1 MQRREREIMIKV
13 GIIGVGTVGTSV
25 AQILKDNSDVITAR
39 AGCEIVVKS
48 GVVKNLNKDRGL
60 DIIITDNVDD
70 VLNDDE
76 IDIVVELMG
85 GVDEP
90 FEVVKRALK
99 SNKAVVTANKALLAY
114 HRYELAELAKDIA
127 FEYEASVAGG
137 IPIINALR
145 DGLSANHIESIMG
158 IMNGTCNYM
167 MTEMTNN
174 GVDYDAILKEAQDL
188 GYAEADPTFDV
199 GGFDAAHKLLILAS
213 IAYGIDAKPEDILI
227 EGIENVSSDDIAFA
241 KEFGYAIK
249 LLGIAKKDKNEV
261 ELRVHAC
268 LISQDEM
275 IAKIDGVMN
284 GISVVGDKVGETLY
298 YGAGAGGDATA
309 SAVVANIIDIA
320 RSGKSTPMLGFDRP
334 MEGKLTL
341 KPTDKIES
349 KYYLRVNVSDRAGVL
364 AKITKIFEDNNIS
377 VETMLQRP
385 SSQDSANLLISTHVA
400 LERDVQA
407 MIKELE
413 ALDFV
418 NSTPVM
424 IRIV

>member
-1 MQRREREIMIKV
+1 MLKV

-25 AQILKDNSDVITAR
+25 ANILKDNADVISAR
-39 AGCEIVVKS
+39 AGVDIVVKS
-48 GVVKNLNKDRGL
+48 GVVKNLQKERGL

-70 VLNDDE
+70 VLNDPE

-85 GVDEP
+85 GVEEP
-90 FEVVKRALK
+90 FEVVKKAL
-99 SNKAVVTANKALLAY
+99 NAGKAVVTANKALLAY
-114 HRYELAELAKDIA
+114 HRYELQTIAKDIA

-174 GVDYDAILKEAQDL
+174 GVDYDAILKEAQEL
-188 GYAEADPTFDV
+188 GYAESDPTFDV

-227 EGIENVSSDDIAFA
+227 EGIDSVTSDDISFA

-249 LLGIAKKDKNEV
+249 LLGIAKKDGNEV

-298 YGAGAGGDATA
+298 YGPGAGGDATA

-320 RSGKSTPMLGFDRP
+320 RGGKSTPMLGFDRP
-334 MEGKLTL
+334 MEGSKLTL
-341 KPTDKIES
+341 KPSANIET

-364 AKITKIFEDNNIS
+364 ARITKIFEEKNIS
-377 VETMLQRP
+377 IETMLQRP
-385 SSQDSANLLISTHVA
+385 SENSSANLLISTHIA
-400 LERDVQA
+400 KESDIQS
-407 MIKELE
+407 MIDALE

-418 NSTPVM
+418 NARPVM

>member
-1 MQRREREIMIKV
+1 MVKV

-25 AQILKDNSDVITAR
+25 ANILKENADVISAR
-39 AGCEIVVKS
+39 AGVDIVAKR
-48 GVVKNLNKDRGL
+48 GVVRNLKKERGL
-60 DIIITDNVDD
+60 DIILTDNVDD
-70 VLNDDE
+70 ILNDSE

-85 GVDEP
+85 GVEEP
-90 FEVVKRALK
+90 FNVVKRALE
-99 SNKAVVTANKALLAY
+99 SGKAVVTANKALLAY
-114 HRYELAELAKDIA
+114 HRYELQDIAQNIA

-174 GVDYDAILKEAQDL
+174 GVDYDAILKEAQEL
-188 GYAEADPTFDV
+188 GYAESDPTFDV

-227 EGIENVSSDDIAFA
+227 EGIENVTSDDIAFA
-241 KEFGYAIK
+241 KEFGYTIK
-249 LLGIAKKDKNEV
+249 LLGIAKKDGNEV

-298 YGAGAGGDATA
+298 YGPGAGGDATA

-320 RSGKSTPMLGFDRP
+320 RSGKSTPMLGFDKP
-334 MEGKLTL
+334 LEGKLTL
-341 KPTDKIES
+341 KPTQNIES
-349 KYYLRVNVSDRAGVL
+349 KYYLRINVSDRAGVL
-364 AKITKIFEDNNIS
+364 ARITKVFEDNKIS
-377 VETMLQRP
+377 IETMLQRP
-385 SSQDSANLLISTHVA
+385 SENSSANLLISTHTAV
-400 LERDVQA
+400 ERDIQA
-407 MIKELE
+407 MIEAISNLE
-413 ALDFV
+413 FV
-418 NSTPVM
+418 TSTPVM

>member
-1 MQRREREIMIKV
+1 MIKV
-13 GIIGVGTVGTSV
+13 GIIGVGTVGASV
-25 AQILKDNSDVITAR
+25 VNILRDNADVISAR
-39 AGCEIVVKS
+39 AGVDIVAKS
-48 GVVKNLNKDRGL
+48 GVVKNMSKDRSSLG
-60 DIIITDNVDD
+60 IKISDNVDD
-70 VLNDDE
+70 VLEDKE

-85 GVDEP
+85 GVEEP
-90 FEVVKRALK
+90 FEIVKRALK
-99 SNKAVVTANKALLAY
+99 NGKAVVTANKALLAY
-114 HRYELAELAKDIA
+114 HRYELQEIAQDIA

-167 MTEMTNN
+167 MTKMTNE
-174 GVDYDAILKEAQDL
+174 GVAYDVILKEAQEL

-199 GGFDAAHKLLILAS
+199 GGYDAAHKLLILAS

-227 EGIENVSSDDIAFA
+227 EGIQNISQDDIAFA
-241 KEFGYAIK
+241 KEFGYVIK

-268 LISQDEM
+268 LIKKEAM

-298 YGAGAGGDATA
+298 YGAGAGGNATA

-320 RSGKSTPMLGFDRP
+320 RSGKSKPMLGFDRP

-341 KPTDKIES
+341 KEAGNIES
-349 KYYLRVNVSDRAGVL
+349 KYYLRINVSDKIGVL
-364 AKITKIFEDNNIS
+364 ARITKIFEENSIS
-377 VETMLQRP
+377 IEAILQRQA
-385 SSQDSANLLISTHVA
+385 SSDSANLLISTHIA
-400 LERDVQA
+400 YEHDIQNLINSLE
-407 MIKELE
+407 KLE
-413 ALDFV
+413 FV
-418 NSTPVM
+418 NQRPVM

>member
-1 MQRREREIMIKV
+1 MIKV
-13 GIIGVGTVGTSV
+13 GIVGVGTVGVSV
-25 AQILKDNSDVITAR
+25 AKILEDNADVISAR
-39 AGCEIVVKS
+39 AGRDIVVKS
-48 GVVKNLNKDRGL
+48 GVVRDLSKDRGL
-60 DIIITDNVDD
+60 NIKLTDNVDD
-70 VLNDDE
+70 ILDDDE

-90 FEVVKRALK
+90 YEVVKKALK
-99 SNKAVVTANKALLAY
+99 SKKAVVTANKALLAY
-114 HRYELAELAKDIA
+114 HRYELAELAQNIA

-167 MTEMTNN
+167 LTKMSNE
-174 GVDYDAILKEAQDL
+174 GVAYDAILKEAQDL

-199 GGFDAAHKLLILAS
+199 GGYDAAHKLLILAS

-227 EGIENVSSDDIAFA
+227 EGIENITQDDISFA

-261 ELRVHAC
+261 ELRVHSA
-268 LISQDEM
+268 LISKDEM

-334 MEGKLTL
+334 MESGTLTL
-341 KPTDKIES
+341 KPISEIES
-349 KYYLRVNVSDRAGVL
+349 KYYLRINVSDKAGVL

-385 SSQDSANLLISTHVA
+385 ALDNSANLLVSTHIA
-400 LERDVQA
+400 KESNIQE
-407 MIKELE
+407 MIKTLE
-413 ALDFV
+413 KLDFV

>member
-1 MQRREREIMIKV
+1 MIKV
-13 GIIGVGTVGTSV
+13 GIIGVGTVGCSV
-25 AQILKDNSDVITAR
+25 AQILKDNADVISAR
-39 AGCEIVVKS
+39 AGVDIVVKS
-48 GVVKNLNKDRGL
+48 GVVRNLNKDRDL
-60 DIIITDNVDD
+60 DIVLTDD
-70 VLNDDE
+70 VNDIIDDDE
-76 IDIVVELMG
+76 IDVVVELMG
-85 GVDEP
+85 GVDEA
-90 FEVVKRALK
+90 FEVVKKALK
-99 SNKAVVTANKALLAY
+99 SGKAVVTANKALLAY
-114 HRYELAELAKDIA
+114 HRYELQEMAKDIA

-167 MTEMTNN
+167 MTKMANE
-174 GVDYDAILKEAQDL
+174 GVSYDAILKEAQEL
-188 GYAEADPTFDV
+188 GYAEADPSFDV

-213 IAYGIDAKPEDILI
+213 IAYGIDAKPENILI
-227 EGIENVSSDDIAFA
+227 EGIQNVTSDDIEFA

-249 LLGIAKKDKNEV
+249 LLGIAKKDENEV

-268 LISQDEM
+268 LISKDEM

-309 SAVVANIIDIA
+309 SAVIANIIDIA
-320 RSGKSTPMLGFDRP
+320 RGGKTSPMLGFDKP

-341 KPTDKIES
+341 KATDDINS
-349 KYYLRVNVSDRAGVL
+349 KYYLRINVNDRAGVL
-364 AKITKIFEDNNIS
+364 AKITKVFEDNNIS

-385 SSQDSANLLISTHVA
+385 ASSSSANLLISTHIA
-400 LERDVQA
+400 LEKDIQA
-407 MIKELE
+407 MMGEIES
-413 ALDFV
+413 LDFV
-418 NSTPVM
+418 NSKPVM

>member
-1 MQRREREIMIKV
+1 MVKV
-13 GIIGVGTVGTSV
+13 GIIGVGTVGVSV
-25 AQILKDNSDVITAR
+25 ANILKENADVISAR
-39 AGCEIVVKS
+39 AGRDIVVKS
-48 GVVKNLNKDRGL
+48 GVVRNLNKDRGL
-60 DIIITDNVDD
+60 DITLTDNVDD
-70 VLNDDE
+70 VLNDEE

-90 FEVVKRALK
+90 FEVVKRALQNGK
-99 SNKAVVTANKALLAY
+99 SVVTANKALLAY
-114 HRYELAELAKDIA
+114 HRYELQEIAGSRA
-127 FEYEASVAGG
+127 FEFEASVAGG

-167 MTEMTNN
+167 MTKMTNE
-174 GVDYDAILKEAQDL
+174 GVAYDAILKEAQEL

-199 GGFDAAHKLLILAS
+199 GGYDAAHKLLILAS

-227 EGIENVSSDDIAFA
+227 EGIENVTQDDISFA

-249 LLGIAKKDKNEV
+249 LLGIAKKDGNEV

-268 LISQDEM
+268 LIKQDEM

-298 YGAGAGGDATA
+298 YGPGAGGDATA

-320 RSGKSTPMLGFDRP
+320 RSGKSTPMLGFNRP
-334 MEGKLTL
+334 MEGDALTL
-341 KPTDKIES
+341 KSTQKIES
-349 KYYLRVNVSDRAGVL
+349 KYYLRVNVSDKAGVL
-364 AKITKIFEDNNIS
+364 ARITKIFEEHNIS
-377 VETMLQRP
+377 VETMLQRQ
-385 SSQDSANLLISTHVA
+385 SDNGSANLLISTHIAV
-400 LERDVQA
+400 EKDIQA
-407 MIKELE
+407 MMAELE

-418 NSTPVM
+418 NTKPVM

>member
-1 MQRREREIMIKV
+1 MIKI

-25 AQILKDNSDVITAR
+25 VNILKDNADVISAR
-39 AGCEIVVKS
+39 AGVDIVVKS
-48 GVVKNLNKDRGL
+48 GVVKNLNKERGL
-60 DIIITDNVDD
+60 DIILTDNVDD
-70 VLNDDE
+70 ILNDDE

-85 GVDEP
+85 GVDEA

-99 SNKAVVTANKALLAY
+99 SSKPVVTANKALLAY
-114 HRYELAELAKDIA
+114 HRYELQDIAKEIA
-127 FEYEASVAGG
+127 FEFEASVAGG

-174 GVDYDAILKEAQDL
+174 GISYDEILKKAQDL
-188 GYAEADPTFDV
+188 GYAEADPEFDV
-199 GGFDAAHKLLILAS
+199 GGYDAAHKLLILAS
-213 IAYGIDAKPEDILI
+213 IAYGLDAKPEDILI
-227 EGIENVSSDDIAFA
+227 EGIDKVTGDDISFA
-241 KEFGYAIK
+241 KEFGYAVK
-249 LLGIAKKDKNEV
+249 LLGIAKKDGNEV

-268 LISQDEM
+268 LIKQEEM

-298 YGAGAGGDATA
+298 YGPGAGGDATA

-320 RSGKSTPMLGFDRP
+320 RSGKSTPMLGFNRP
-334 MEGKLTL
+334 MEGDTLTL
-341 KPTDKIES
+341 KAIDDITS

-364 AKITKIFEDNNIS
+364 ARISTIFERYNIS
-377 VETMLQRP
+377 IETMLQR
-385 SSQDSANLLISTHVA
+385 QTEKGSANLLISTHMAV
-400 LERDVQA
+400 EKDIQG

-413 ALDFV
+413 KLDFV
-418 NSTPVM
+418 NFTPVM

>member
-1 MQRREREIMIKV
+1 MIKV

-25 AQILKDNSDVITAR
+25 AEILRDNADVISAR
-39 AGCEIVVKS
+39 AGVDIVVKR
-48 GVVKNLNKDRGL
+48 GVVKNLKKDRGL

-70 VLNDDE
+70 ILDDKE

-90 FEVVKRALK
+90 FQVVKKAL
-99 SNKAVVTANKALLAY
+99 NAGKAVVTANKALLAY
-114 HRYELAELAKDIA
+114 HRYELQAIAGNIA

-137 IPIINALR
+137 IPIITALR

-167 MTEMTNN
+167 MTEMTSN
-174 GVDYDAILKEAQDL
+174 GVSYDAILKEAQDL
-188 GYAEADPTFDV
+188 GYAESDPSFDV

-227 EGIENVSSDDIAFA
+227 EGIDKVRSEDIAFA

-249 LLGIAKKDKNEV
+249 LLGIAKKDENEV

-268 LISQDEM
+268 LIKQEEM

-284 GISVVGDKVGETLY
+284 AISVVGDKVGETLY
-298 YGAGAGGDATA
+298 YGPGAGGDATA

-320 RSGKSTPMLGFDRP
+320 RSGKSTPMLGFNRP
-334 MEGKLTL
+334 MEGSKLTL
-341 KPTDKIES
+341 KSTDDINS
-349 KYYLRVNVSDRAGVL
+349 KYYLRINVSDRTGVL
-364 AKITKIFEDNNIS
+364 ASVTKLFEENQIS
-377 VETMLQRP
+377 IETMLQRP
-385 SSQDSANLLISTHVA
+385 STSGSANLLISTHIA
-400 LERDVQA
+400 LEKDVQTL
-407 MIKELE
+407 IKALE
-413 ALDFV
+413 AQDFV
-418 NSTPVM
+418 NATPVM

>member
-1 MQRREREIMIKV
+1 MVKV

-25 AQILKDNSDVITAR
+25 ANILRENADVISAR
-39 AGCEIVVKS
+39 AGVDIVAKS
-48 GVVKNLNKDRGL
+48 GVVRNLNKERGL
-60 DIIITDNVDD
+60 DIILTDSVDD
-70 VLNDDE
+70 ILNDSE

-85 GVDEP
+85 GVEEP
-90 FEVVKRALK
+90 FNVVKRALE
-99 SNKAVVTANKALLAY
+99 SGKAVVTANKALLAY
-114 HRYELAELAKDIA
+114 HRYELQAIAKDIA

-174 GVDYDAILKEAQDL
+174 GVDYDAILKEAQEL

-199 GGFDAAHKLLILAS
+199 GGYDAAHKLLILAS

-227 EGIENVSSDDIAFA
+227 EGIENVSSEDIAFA

-249 LLGIAKKDKNEV
+249 LLGIAKKDANEV

-298 YGAGAGGDATA
+298 YGPGAGGDATA

-320 RSGKSTPMLGFDRP
+320 RSGKSAPMLGFDKQLK
-334 MEGKLTL
+334 GKLTL
-341 KPTDKIES
+341 KPTQNIES
-349 KYYLRVNVSDRAGVL
+349 KYYLRINVSDKAGVL
-364 AKITKIFEDNNIS
+364 ARITKVFEDNKIS
-377 VETMLQRP
+377 IETMLQRP
-385 SSQDSANLLISTHVA
+385 SSDESANLLISTHSAV
-400 LERDVQA
+400 ESDIQA
-407 MIKELE
+407 MIQEITS
-413 ALDFV
+413 LDFV
-418 NSTPVM
+418 TTTPVM

>member
-1 MQRREREIMIKV
+1 MIKV

-25 AQILKDNSDVITAR
+25 AEILRDNADVISAR
-39 AGCEIVVKS
+39 AGTDIVVKS

-70 VLNDDE
+70 ILNDPE

-85 GVDEP
+85 GVEEP
-90 FEVVKRALK
+90 FEVVKRALE
-99 SNKAVVTANKALLAY
+99 SGKAVVTANKALLAY
-114 HRYELAELAKDIA
+114 HRYELQEIAKDIA

-145 DGLSANHIESIMG
+145 DGLSANHIDSIMG

-167 MTEMTNN
+167 MTKMTQE
-174 GVDYDAILKEAQDL
+174 GVAYGDILKESQEL

-227 EGIENVSSDDIAFA
+227 EGIDNVSQEDISFA
-241 KEFGYAIK
+241 KEFGYAVK
-249 LLGIAKKDKNEV
+249 LLGIAKKDGNEV
-261 ELRVHAC
+261 ELRVHAA
-268 LISQDEM
+268 LIKQEEM

-284 GISVVGDKVGETLY
+284 AISVVGDKVGETLY
-298 YGAGAGGDATA
+298 YGPGAGGDATA

-320 RSGKSTPMLGFDRP
+320 RSGKSTPMLGFNRP
-334 MEGKLTL
+334 MEGKTLTL
-341 KPTDKIES
+341 KATEDIET
-349 KYYLRVNVSDRAGVL
+349 KYYLRINVSDKAGVL
-364 AKITKIFEDNNIS
+364 AKITKIFEENNIS

-385 SSQDSANLLISTHVA
+385 CENNSANLLISTHIA
-400 LERDVQA
+400 REKDIQTMMDILA
-407 MIKELE
+407 

-418 NSTPVM
+418 NSKPVM

>member
-1 MQRREREIMIKV
+1 MIKV
-13 GIIGVGTVGTSV
+13 GIIGVGTVGARV
-25 AQILKDNSDVITAR
+25 VNILRDNADVISAR
-39 AGCEIVVKS
+39 AGVDIVAKS
-48 GVVKNLNKDRGL
+48 GVVKNMSKDRSSLG
-60 DIIITDNVDD
+60 IKISDNVDD
-70 VLNDDE
+70 VLEDKE

-85 GVDEP
+85 GVEEP
-90 FEVVKRALK
+90 LKIVKRALK
-99 SNKAVVTANKALLAY
+99 NGKAVVTANKALLAY
-114 HRYELAELAKDIA
+114 HRYELQEIAQDIA

-167 MTEMTNN
+167 MTKMTNE
-174 GVDYDAILKEAQDL
+174 GVAYDVILKEAQEL

-199 GGFDAAHKLLILAS
+199 GGYDAAHKLLILAS

-227 EGIENVSSDDIAFA
+227 EGIQNISQDDIAFA
-241 KEFGYAIK
+241 KEFGYVIK

-268 LISQDEM
+268 LIKKEAM

-298 YGAGAGGDATA
+298 YGAGAGGNATA

-320 RSGKSTPMLGFDRP
+320 RSGKSKPMLGFDRP

-341 KPTDKIES
+341 KEAGNIES
-349 KYYLRVNVSDRAGVL
+349 KYYLRINVSDKIGVL
-364 AKITKIFEDNNIS
+364 ARITKIFEENSIS
-377 VETMLQRP
+377 IEAILQRQA
-385 SSQDSANLLISTHVA
+385 SHDSANLLISTHTA
-400 LERDVQA
+400 YEHDIQNLISSLEG
-407 MIKELE
+407 LE
-413 ALDFV
+413 FV
-418 NSTPVM
+418 NQRPVM

>member
-1 MQRREREIMIKV
+1 MIKV

-25 AQILKDNSDVITAR
+25 AEILRDNADVISAR
-39 AGCEIVVKS
+39 AGTDIVVKS

-70 VLNDDE
+70 VLNDPE

-85 GVDEP
+85 GVEEP
-90 FEVVKRALK
+90 FEVVKRALE
-99 SNKAVVTANKALLAY
+99 SGKAVVTANKALLAY
-114 HRYELAELAKDIA
+114 HRYELQEIAKDIA

-145 DGLSANHIESIMG
+145 DGLSANHIDSIMG

-167 MTEMTNN
+167 MTKMTQE
-174 GVDYDAILKEAQDL
+174 GVAYDDILKESQEL

-227 EGIENVSSDDIAFA
+227 EGIDNVSQEDISFA
-241 KEFGYAIK
+241 KEFGYAVK
-249 LLGIAKKDKNEV
+249 LLGIAKKDGNEV
-261 ELRVHAC
+261 ELRVHAA
-268 LISQDEM
+268 LIKQEEM

-284 GISVVGDKVGETLY
+284 AISVVGDKVGETLY
-298 YGAGAGGDATA
+298 YGPGAGGDATA

-320 RSGKSTPMLGFDRP
+320 RSGKSTPMLGFNRP
-334 MEGKLTL
+334 MEGETLTL
-341 KPTDKIES
+341 KATDDIET
-349 KYYLRVNVSDRAGVL
+349 KYYLRINVSDKAGVL
-364 AKITKIFEDNNIS
+364 ARITKIFEENNIS

-385 SSQDSANLLISTHVA
+385 CENNSANLLISTHVA
-400 LERDVQA
+400 REKDIQA
-407 MIKELE
+407 MMDILA

-418 NSTPVM
+418 NSKPVM

>member
-1 MQRREREIMIKV
+1 MIKV

-25 AQILKDNSDVITAR
+25 VNILKDNADVISAR
-39 AGCEIVVKS
+39 AGVDIVVKS
-48 GVVKNLNKDRGL
+48 GVVKNLSKDRGL
-60 DIIITDNVDD
+60 DIILTDNVDD
-70 VLNDDE
+70 ILNDDE

-85 GVDEP
+85 GVEEP
-90 FEVVKRALK
+90 LEVVKRALK
-99 SNKAVVTANKALLAY
+99 GGKAVVTANKALLAY

-127 FEYEASVAGG
+127 FEYEAAVAGG

-167 MTEMTNN
+167 MTKMTNE
-174 GVDYDAILKEAQDL
+174 GVAYDDILKESQEL
-188 GYAEADPTFDV
+188 GYAEADPSFDV
-199 GGFDAAHKLLILAS
+199 GGYDAAHKLLILAS

-227 EGIENVSSDDIAFA
+227 EGIEHVTQDDISFA

-249 LLGIAKKDKNEV
+249 LLGIAKKDGNEV

-268 LISQDEM
+268 LISQNEM

-298 YGAGAGGDATA
+298 YGPGAGGDATA

-320 RSGKSTPMLGFDRP
+320 RSGKSTPMLGFDKP
-334 MEGKLTL
+334 MEGKQLTL
-341 KPTDKIES
+341 KPTENIES
-349 KYYLRVNVSDRAGVL
+349 KYYLRINVSDRTGVL
-364 AKITKIFEDNNIS
+364 AKITKVFEENNIS
-377 VETMLQRP
+377 VETMLQRQA
-385 SSQDSANLLISTHVA
+385 STGSANLLISTHTA
-400 LERDVQA
+400 LERDIQK
-407 MIKELE
+407 MIKEIVS
-413 ALDFV
+413 LDFV

-424 IRIV
+424 IRMV

>member
-1 MQRREREIMIKV
+1 MIKV

-25 AQILKDNSDVITAR
+25 AEILRDNADIISAR
-39 AGCEIVVKS
+39 AGEDIVVKS
-48 GVVKNLNKDRGL
+48 GVVKNLSKERGL
-60 DIIITDNVDD
+60 DIALTDNVDD
-70 VLNDDE
+70 ILNDDE

-85 GVDEP
+85 GVDEA

-99 SNKAVVTANKALLAY
+99 SGKAVVTANKALLAY
-114 HRYELAELAKDIA
+114 HRYELQAIAKDIA

-167 MTEMTNN
+167 MTKMTNE
-174 GVDYDAILKEAQDL
+174 GVAYDVILKEAQDL

-227 EGIENVSSDDIAFA
+227 EGIDKVTQDDIAFA
-241 KEFGYAIK
+241 KEFGYAVK
-249 LLGIAKKDKNEV
+249 LLGIAKKVGNEV

-268 LISQDEM
+268 LISQEEM

-298 YGAGAGGDATA
+298 YGPGAGGNATA
-309 SAVVANIIDIA
+309 SAVVANIIDIT
-320 RSGKSTPMLGFDRP
+320 RSGKSTPMLGFNKAL
-334 MEGKLTL
+334 EGNQLTL
-341 KPTDKIES
+341 KPASQIES
-349 KYYLRVNVSDRAGVL
+349 KYYLRINVSDKAGVL
-364 AKITKIFEDNNIS
+364 AKLTKIFENHNIS
-377 VETMLQRP
+377 IETILQRP
-385 SSQDSANLLISTHVA
+385 TKNANANLLISTHIAV
-400 LERDVQA
+400 EKDIQA
-407 MIKELE
+407 MINEIE

-418 NSTPVM
+418 NSRPVM

>member
-1 MQRREREIMIKV
+1 
-13 GIIGVGTVGTSV
+13 
-25 AQILKDNSDVITAR
+25 
-39 AGCEIVVKS
+39 
-48 GVVKNLNKDRGL
+48 
-60 DIIITDNVDD
+60 
-70 VLNDDE
+70 
-76 IDIVVELMG
+76 MG

-90 FEVVKRALK
+90 FQVVKKAL
-99 SNKAVVTANKALLAY
+99 NAGKAVVTANKALLAY
-114 HRYELAELAKDIA
+114 HRYELQAIAGNIA

-137 IPIINALR
+137 IPIITALR

-174 GVDYDAILKEAQDL
+174 GVSYDAILKEEQDL
-188 GYAEADPTFDV
+188 GYAESDPSFDV

-227 EGIENVSSDDIAFA
+227 EGIDKVRSEDIAFA

-249 LLGIAKKDKNEV
+249 LLGIAKKDENKV

-268 LISQDEM
+268 LIKQEEM

-284 GISVVGDKVGETLY
+284 AISVVGDKVGETLY
-298 YGAGAGGDATA
+298 YGPGAGGDATA

-320 RSGKSTPMLGFDRP
+320 RSGKSTPMLGFNRP
-334 MEGKLTL
+334 MEGSKLTL
-341 KPTDKIES
+341 KSTDDINS
-349 KYYLRVNVSDRAGVL
+349 KYYLRINVSDRTGVL
-364 AKITKIFEDNNIS
+364 ASVTKLFEENQIS

-385 SSQDSANLLISTHVA
+385 STSGSANLLISTHIA
-400 LERDVQA
+400 LEKDVQTL
-407 MIKELE
+407 IKALE
-413 ALDFV
+413 TQDFV
-418 NSTPVM
+418 NATPVM